1 MNTYSISWFKFVNN
15 NNNNNN
21 LYITLILMYKC
32 AGHVK
37 NILN

>member
-32 AGHVK
+32 NGNVK